1 MACYALLPR
10 TRLYC
15 SDCGENVGT
24 ERITNLICSR
34 KLGGCESAS
43 IFHGTRSTQRQG
55 DKRSAAADLIAS
67 PAPLRTR
74 RHKARQNGP
83 KHYPQGI
90 QGDRNP
96 LGTPFSPIFRR
107 ATKDGATGGRRMS
120 RAVGKHVKSKTPPP
134 EVVGLV
140 ERPVKTH
147 PPKQKPNALQPP
159 LQRVCP
165 VILHPAQLQR
175 TAASRPMR

>member
-1 MACYALLPR
+1 MNNRRFEKSAVGWLRKFCNPYGQ
-10 TRLYC
+10 C
-15 SDCGENVGT
+15 ST
-24 ERITNLICSR
+24 P
-34 KLGGCESAS
+34 
-43 IFHGTRSTQRQG
+43 RQG

-67 PAPLRTR
+67 HAPLRTR
-74 RHKARQNGP
+74 RHKARQAYTKTLPRGFKGP
-83 KHYPQGI
+83 Q
-90 QGDRNP
+90 P